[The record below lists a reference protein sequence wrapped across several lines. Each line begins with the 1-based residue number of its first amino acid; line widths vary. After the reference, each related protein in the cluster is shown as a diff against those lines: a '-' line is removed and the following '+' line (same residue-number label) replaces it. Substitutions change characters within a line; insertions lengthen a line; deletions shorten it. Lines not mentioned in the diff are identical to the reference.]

1 MHVPLK
7 LQNISS
13 SMCKRKKKIETQ
25 QWLNIFLSK
34 HLVSC
39 SLILDLIVLMMERF
53 VFSLSFL
60 PALIYAE
67 LIQYLDSVVP
77 ALMNALKAMT
87 LNTP

>member
-1 MHVPLK
+1 MSPLSYKIFPLQCVKERKRLK
-7 LQNISS
+7 LNSG
-13 SMCKRKKKIETQ
+13 
-25 QWLNIFLSK
+25 LIFFLLK
-34 HLVSC
+34 HLFSC

-77 ALMNALKAMT
+77 ALMST
-87 LNTP
+87 L

>member
-1 MHVPLK
+1 MSPLSYKVFPLQCVKERKRLK
-7 LQNISS
+7 LNSG
-13 SMCKRKKKIETQ
+13 
-25 QWLNIFLSK
+25 LIFFFLLK
-34 HLVSC
+34 HLFSC

-77 ALMNALKAMT
+77 ALTNT
-87 LNTP
+87 L

>member
-1 MHVPLK
+1 MKIYITYTDKMTFVKEIKRLK
-7 LQNISS
+7 LNSGLIF
-13 SMCKRKKKIETQ
+13 
-25 QWLNIFLSK
+25 FLSK

-60 PALIYAE
+60 LVLIYAE

-77 ALMNALKAMT
+77 ALMNTLKAMT

>member
-1 MHVPLK
+1 MSPLSYKIFPLQCVKERKRLK
-7 LQNISS
+7 LNSG
-13 SMCKRKKKIETQ
+13 
-25 QWLNIFLSK
+25 LIFFLLK
-34 HLVSC
+34 HLFSC

-77 ALMNALKAMT
+77 ALTNT
-87 LNTP
+87 L